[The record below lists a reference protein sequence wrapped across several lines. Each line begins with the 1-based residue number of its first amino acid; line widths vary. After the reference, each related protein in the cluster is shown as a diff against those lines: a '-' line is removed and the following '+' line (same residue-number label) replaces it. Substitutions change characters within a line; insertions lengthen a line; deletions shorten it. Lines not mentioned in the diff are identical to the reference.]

1 MAKPVP
7 ALPLAFF
14 APFIIRE
21 GRCSNQQFNIMNL
34 FVRIVNCYIQFSKIW
49 AKTRTRGLNLRL
61 KINSNNPSSNLKII
75 RERAK
80 APNRLKANPFP
91 LRPVLYLPCP
101 LSFRLAPQTETHR
114 NRVFI
119 WSLPSIETS
128 RRCVPRIMRSRLGRV
143 FTIYLLWASTCVHP
157 RVRKVACQ
165 PCVLDFDFST
175 RLPRKRCAVTIVLPR
190 LWNMFVSTIL
200 TL

>member
-91 LRPVLYLPCP
+91 PLFDRYYISLAPFPSASPLKQRPIAIESLFDCTVAPFNRNVEAMRSSHNALSSRPSFHDLFALGEHVRTPTREKSRVPAMCP
-101 LSFRLAPQTETHR
+101 RFRLFNAAP
-114 NRVFI
+114 
-119 WSLPSIETS
+119 S
-128 RRCVPRIMRSRLGRV
+128 
-143 FTIYLLWASTCVHP
+143 
-157 RVRKVACQ
+157 
-165 PCVLDFDFST
+165 
-175 RLPRKRCAVTIVLPR
+175 
-190 LWNMFVSTIL
+190 
-200 TL
+200 

>member
-1 MAKPVP
+1 
-7 ALPLAFF
+7 
-14 APFIIRE
+14 
-21 GRCSNQQFNIMNL
+21 MNL

-61 KINSNNPSSNLKII
+61 KINSNNPFSNLKII
-75 RERAK
+75 RKRATEYK
-80 APNRLKANPFP
+80 SFEGEPVSSTF
-91 LRPVLYLPCP
+91 RPVLYLPCP

-175 RLPRKRCAVTIVLPR
+175 RLARKRCTATIVC

-200 TL
+200 TFQSCE